1 MKNAST
7 LFFRFP
13 GIIWVCV
20 VLSVMIY
27 APSLD
32 SGFQADDYH
41 IIAMQKGLSPFPA
54 VEWNLTHF
62 IVFGL
67 TRPGMAKK
75 YIEEGVIPWWSSHDL
90 WIKTFRPLAGFL
102 MSLDYHLFGDSPL
115 PYHVH
120 SLLWGILLFLSFGLL
135 LRRVLPGRFGA
146 VALAIYTLS
155 TIPSVPILWIV
166 NRYALIACAL
176 AVLGL
181 LAHIRWREDGWK
193 PGLPLS
199 ILGIAVGLAAGEIAF
214 SVLAFFFAYELAAAP
229 GGIRQ
234 RCRAVAPILLVI
246 AGYLIV
252 YTVYGF
258 GASGSGLYFDRS
270 GPPAEYAKT
279 AFSHLGVLLGRS
291 YGGIPAD
298 VTLAQQ
304 MLIPVS
310 ILGYGFFAA
319 ALLLARP
326 FFSAQTP
333 EMKRKLAWFGLGSIL
348 SLGPVLLALPMD
360 RLLVGS
366 FLGGSVVLS
375 FLLVNTWDC
384 IRSRAGH
391 GRTRRF
397 GYLLVVGYLVFWNF
411 IVSPAL
417 IGFQIVGRKEGSRKT
432 LEAVRNADLPD
443 EEEVGRE
450 VVVFHAPGRPGQIVT
465 WYLIAILD
473 YLGRPVPRHWRVL
486 TIAPCDHSLMRT
498 DSRSLELACLNGKML
513 ATIPEKLFRSS
524 SLPLRPGDVVEAG
537 VMTVEILETTD
548 VYPTKVRFRFAKEL
562 DSRDFLF
569 LDWKDGTLR
578 KTRVPEIGETRIL
591 KAEEPGFWRRKM
603 ETFLK
608 GRWKRS

>member
-1 MKNAST
+1 MKNALT

-13 GIIWVCV
+13 GIIWVCIA
-20 VLSVMIY
+20 LSVAIY

-41 IIAMQKGLSPFPA
+41 ILAMQKGHPPFPA

-62 IVFGL
+62 LLFGL
-67 TRPGMAKK
+67 TRPGMAEE
-75 YIEEGVIPWWSSHDL
+75 YIEQGVIPWWSSRDL

-102 MSLDYHLFGDSPL
+102 MSLDVHLFGDSPL

-120 SLLWGILLFLSFGLL
+120 SLLWGILLLLSFGLL
-135 LRRVLPGRFGA
+135 LRRVLPGRVGA
-146 VALAIYTLS
+146 AALAVYTLS

-166 NRYALIACAL
+166 NRYSLVACAP

-181 LAHIRWREDGWK
+181 LAHVRWREDGWK

-199 ILGIAVGLAAGEIAF
+199 MLGVAVGLTAGEIAF
-214 SVLAFFFAYELAAAP
+214 SVLAFFFAYELTAAP
-229 GGIRQ
+229 GGSRQ
-234 RCRAVAPILLVI
+234 RWRAVTPILLLI
-246 AGYLIV
+246 SGYLIV
-252 YTVYGF
+252 YTAFGF

-270 GPPAEYAKT
+270 GPAAEYAKT
-279 AFSHLGVLLGRS
+279 ALSHLGVLLGRT

-310 ILGYGFFAA
+310 ILGYGYFAA
-319 ALLLARP
+319 ALLLAKP

-333 EMKRKLAWFGLGSIL
+333 EMKRKLAWFGLGFLL
-348 SLGPVLLALPMD
+348 SLGPLLLALPMD

-375 FLLVNTWDC
+375 FLLVNAWGSF
-384 IRSRAGH
+384 RSRTVH
-391 GRTRRF
+391 GRTKRLA
-397 GYLLVVGYLVFWNF
+397 YLVLVGYLVFWNF
-411 IVSPAL
+411 IASPAI
-417 IGFQIVGRKEGSRKT
+417 IGFQIIGRKEGARKT
-432 LEAVRNADLPD
+432 LEAVLNAELPD
-443 EEEVGRE
+443 EEEVGQE

-465 WYLIAILD
+465 WYFLAILD
-473 YLGRPVPRHWRVL
+473 YLDKPVPRHWRVL
-486 TIAPCDHSLMRT
+486 TIAPCDHSLERT

-524 SLPLRPGDVVEAG
+524 SLPLRAGDVVQAG
-537 VMTVEILETTD
+537 VMTAEILETTD
-548 VYPTKVRFRFAKEL
+548 IYPTKVRFRFAKEL

-569 LDWKDGTLR
+569 LEWKDGTLR
-578 KTRVPEIGETRIL
+578 RTRVPEIGETRIL

-608 GRWKRS
+608 EHGKRS